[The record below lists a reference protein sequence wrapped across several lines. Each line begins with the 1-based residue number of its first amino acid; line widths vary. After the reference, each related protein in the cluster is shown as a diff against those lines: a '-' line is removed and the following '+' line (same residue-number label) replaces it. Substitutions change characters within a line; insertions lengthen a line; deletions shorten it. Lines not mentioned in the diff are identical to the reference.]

1 MLLGYSLFLL
11 VSLRPACSS
20 PSEGSVGFYCFDAS
34 LLQVGDAFQ
43 EPSALQELNTIGSA
57 PPQDHVFKV
66 NNFVALGSI
75 QKQLQ
80 EKIFTIEGEWGQAPA
95 LGLKGLLPIAPCNLD
110 VILIYVTPPPMPYR
124 ARAPDPTVF

>member
-1 MLLGYSLFLL
+1 M
-11 VSLRPACSS
+11 
-20 PSEGSVGFYCFDAS
+20 GFYCLDAS

-43 EPSALQELNTIGSA
+43 EPSALQELNTIGSV

-80 EKIFTIEGEWGQAPA
+80 EKIFTIEGEWGQALA
-95 LGLKGLLPIAPCNLD
+95 LGLRGLLPIAPCSLD
-110 VILIYVTPPPMPYR
+110 VHPYVCHPQN
-124 ARAPDPTVF
+124 AL